1 MKVLVVVDMQNDF
14 IDGSL
19 GTAEAE
25 TVVPAVM
32 ERIRSF
38 EGRVIATRDTHSE
51 DYLNTEEGRHLPVIH
66 CVKGTEGWKIRREID
81 ALLDEKAAVR
91 IDKPTFGSVELGSY
105 VKELDD
111 EAGGEEITLI
121 GVCTAEIRVD
131 GSCCAGG
138 TPESHERALE
148 AMKSCQIDIV

>member
-25 TVVPAVM
+25 AVVQAVM

-91 IDKPTFGSVELGSY
+91 IDKPTFGSVELWIVCEG
-105 VKELDD
+105 
-111 EAGGEEITLI
+111 AG
-121 GVCTAEIRVD
+121 
-131 GSCCAGG
+131 
-138 TPESHERALE
+138 
-148 AMKSCQIDIV
+148 